1 MNSVSTYIL
10 PIFIFIIIGFGTYK
24 RIDVFGTFV
33 DGAKKGFDVFLSI
46 LPSLTALFLAVQML
60 KSSHGIEI
68 ITKIL
73 TPIADLLKIP
83 PETLA
88 MCILS
93 PISGGGSLSIYES
106 IINEYGPDSYIG
118 RVASVMMG
126 STETTFYA
134 IAVYYGAIGVKKI
147 RHTAFCSLCADL
159 TSFILAGVFVRLLF
173 Y

>member
-1 MNSVSTYIL
+1 MNSLSTYIL

-73 TPIADLLKIP
+73 IRIIYKIKY
-83 PETLA
+83 L
-88 MCILS
+88 
-93 PISGGGSLSIYES
+93 
-106 IINEYGPDSYIG
+106 
-118 RVASVMMG
+118 
-126 STETTFYA
+126 
-134 IAVYYGAIGVKKI
+134 
-147 RHTAFCSLCADL
+147 
-159 TSFILAGVFVRLLF
+159 
-173 Y
+173 